1 VFLDLDRTTIVSN
14 EIGVFKGD
22 ISIDFGSGNVF
33 VYFSFIKSF
42 HLFFLKKHQLKQSDV
57 FINQKSVSEFSNLFI
72 GTTNDGL
79 DIFVI
84 GQKKMNAEIFRR
96 DILFASFESANT
108 LNNHNILINS
118 EETYKAAKTSFNMRT
133 IRIHLQQ
140 QQIQDLSHHMQRS
153 GVFFV
158 FVRYGKKESEN
169 VLEEIMTK
177 FDKQK
182 IVTGI
187 VDLGINF
194 FNDQS
199 TVLWKYSN
207 LKILYWNRN

>member
-1 VFLDLDRTTIVSN
+1 MILEVEMYL
-14 EIGVFKGD
+14 
-22 ISIDFGSGNVF
+22 
-33 VYFSFIKSF
+33 FIF
-42 HLFFLKKHQLKQSDV
+42 PLLNLFIYFFLKKHQLKQSDV
-57 FINQKSVSEFSNLFI
+57 FINQKSVSEYSNLFI

-84 GQKKMNAEIFRR
+84 GEKKMNAEIFRR

-108 LNNHNILINS
+108 LNNHNFLINS

-187 VDLGINF
+187 VHLGINF

-199 TVLWKYSN
+199 IVLWKYSN

>member
-1 VFLDLDRTTIVSN
+1 MYL
-14 EIGVFKGD
+14 
-22 ISIDFGSGNVF
+22 
-33 VYFSFIKSF
+33 FIF
-42 HLFFLKKHQLKQSDV
+42 PLLNLFIYFFLKKHELKQSDV

-84 GQKKMNAEIFRR
+84 GEKKMNAEIFRR

-108 LNNHNILINS
+108 LNNHNFLINS
-118 EETYKAAKTSFNMRT
+118 EETYKDAKTSFNMRT

-140 QQIQDLSHHMQRS
+140 QQIQVLSHHMQRS